1 MSKLPD
7 FRDPV
12 SPRTIVLWDAKYR
25 KHGGSYPSLSAAKVK
40 KWWPE
45 IRRALDGSGQPVMGA
60 IAGSNPKHVNGAIA
74 ELNGHAIIV
83 AAGHHSILE
92 PGRTTAGG
100 VDFITYYHGPVPP
113 QDWKAAIEDALKHH
127 RVIGRIFRWPSCVV
141 TR

>member
-1 MSKLPD
+1 MALD
-7 FRDPV
+7 FRHPI
-12 SPRTIVLWDAKYR
+12 PLQTIVLWDAKYR
-25 KHGGSYPSLSAAKVK
+25 KPGGSYPFLSAAKVK

-45 IRRALDGSGQPVMGA
+45 IRRALDFPGKPVMGT
-60 IAGSNPKHVNGAIA
+60 IAGPNLKHINGALA
-74 ELNGHAIIV
+74 EANGHAMLV

-113 QDWKAAIEDALKHH
+113 LDWKVAIEGALKHH
-127 RVIGRIFRWPSCVV
+127 RVAGRIFRWPSCVI